1 MDDLLATNPVAPL
14 PLGILS
20 FNQRLTDVV
29 ITYLDSKAE
38 AELAFRFKQSTALG
52 KLIAVLLMGVYGL
65 QGINSQQPVLGLLFQ
80 VGVLL
85 LLFGIGLKSNL
96 KSLLKIDPQAS
107 TRGLVGMA
115 VPWLRLLPDEGD
127 GEHKLGQHFR
137 GSIHNCS
144 QHWSY
149 SQGTFRVRVSQT
161 RRRQNCPGCCGIT

>member
-52 KLIAVLLMGVYGL
+52 KLIAVLLMDVYGL
-65 QGINSQQPVLGLLFQ
+65 QWINSQQPVLGLLFQ

-96 KSLLKIDPQAS
+96 KSLLKIDPQAP

-115 VPWLRLLPDEGD
+115 VPFA
-127 GEHKLGQHFR
+127 LGYSWMKGM
-137 GSIHNCS
+137 GSTNL
-144 QHWSY
+144 
-149 SQGTFRVRVSQT
+149 VRIFVGAS
-161 RRRQNCPGCCGIT
+161 ITVASIGAIAKVLSELGYLKRA

>member
-1 MDDLLATNPVAPL
+1 MDDPLATNPVAPL
-14 PLGILS
+14 THGISS
-20 FNQRLTDVV
+20 FGQRLTDVV

-38 AELAFRFKQSTALG
+38 AELAFCFKQPTALG
-52 KLIAVLLMGVYGL
+52 KLIAVLLIGVYGL

-115 VPWLRLLPDEGD
+115 VPFA
-127 GEHKLGQHFR
+127 LGYSWMKEM
-137 GSIHNCS
+137 GSTNL
-144 QHWSY
+144 
-149 SQGTFRVRVSQT
+149 VRIFVGAS
-161 RRRQNCPGCCGIT
+161 ITVASIGAIAKVLSELGYLKRA

>member
-65 QGINSQQPVLGLLFQ
+65 QGINSQQPVLRLLFP
-80 VGVLL
+80 VCVLL
-85 LLFGIGLKSNL
+85 VLFGIGIKSNL
-96 KSLLKIDPQAS
+96 KSLLKICPKAL

-115 VPWLRLLPDEGD
+115 FA
-127 GEHKLGQHFR
+127 LG
-137 GSIHNCS
+137 
-144 QHWSY
+144 Y
-149 SQGTFRVRVSQT
+149 SRMKGM
-161 RRRQNCPGCCGIT
+161 GITNLVSISVGESITADSIRVVAEILSELGYLKRA

>member
-14 PLGILS
+14 PLGILN

-96 KSLLKIDPQAS
+96 KSLLKIDPQAP

-115 VPWLRLLPDEGD
+115 VPFA
-127 GEHKLGQHFR
+127 LGYSWMKEM
-137 GSIHNCS
+137 GSTNL
-144 QHWSY
+144 
-149 SQGTFRVRVSQT
+149 VRIFVAAS
-161 RRRQNCPGCCGIT
+161 ITVASIGAIAKVLSELGYLKRA

>member
-14 PLGILS
+14 PQGISS
-20 FNQRLTDVV
+20 FGQRLTDVV

-38 AELAFRFKQSTALG
+38 AELAFCFKQPTALG
-52 KLIAVLLMGVYGL
+52 KPIAVLLMGVYGL

-96 KSLLKIDPQAS
+96 KSLLKIAPQAP

-115 VPWLRLLPDEGD
+115 VPFA
-127 GEHKLGQHFR
+127 LGYSWMKDM
-137 GSIHNCS
+137 GSTNL
-144 QHWSY
+144 
-149 SQGTFRVRVSQT
+149 VRIFVGAS
-161 RRRQNCPGCCGIT
+161 ITVASIGAIAKVISELGYLKRA